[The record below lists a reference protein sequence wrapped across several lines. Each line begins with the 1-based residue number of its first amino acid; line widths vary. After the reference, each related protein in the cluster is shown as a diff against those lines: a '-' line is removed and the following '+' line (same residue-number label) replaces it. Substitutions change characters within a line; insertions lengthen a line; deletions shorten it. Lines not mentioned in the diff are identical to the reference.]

1 MKYDMNDIDHISD
14 FSESLRAVCD
24 DIKAGVPKS
33 RACEKHGVS
42 LTMFNK
48 IMHGLRKTTGQDCI
62 APPQNISSYKPWQ
75 DRLAADLGGDEDTYI
90 PDDFESE
97 LDFLETTYLT
107 ESESEV
113 LSAFYMNHLPVS
125 MIAEQLNIAES
136 TVNTRKISAL
146 RKLRKHR
153 DELFHGKEYEDRLAE
168 LTVLREKHIT
178 EIRWISDAID
188 YLKDT
193 DADAQIPIDETE
205 VSDEAKTFFR
215 TNGFSKIG
223 DIMNVPLEDLFVKVT
238 DVFDDEGAFLSVDS
252 GISPDTP
259 LSETG
264 LLPKTVKALE
274 WKNLH
279 TISDVLKL
287 SAIDAVKI
295 PHVSAEQIVY
305 IYRLVLFGDS

>member
-48 IMHGLRKTTGQDCI
+48 IMHGLRKTSGTDSI
-62 APPQNISSYKPWQ
+62 TSKNTSSYKPWQ

-97 LDFLETTYLT
+97 LDFLEKTFLT
-107 ESESEV
+107 EGEATV
-113 LSAFYMNHLPVS
+113 LNAFYKNHLPAS
-125 MIAEQLNIAES
+125 MISQQLSVAES
-136 TVNTRKISAL
+136 TVNTRRNSAL

-168 LTVLREKHIT
+168 LTALREKHIT

-188 YLKDT
+188 YLKDV
-193 DADAQIPIDETE
+193 DADAHIPIDEAE
-205 VSDEAKTFFR
+205 VSDEAKAFFR
-215 TNGFSKIG
+215 KNGFSKIG
-223 DIMNVPLEDLFVKVT
+223 DIMNVPLADLFVKVT

-252 GISPDTP
+252 GMSPDTP

-295 PHVSAEQIVY
+295 PHVSADQIVY